1 MSYATYGINNTKPGY
16 QNINEPPPANRVPV
30 KIQNANFNATGNNS
44 SIPQSQLQPGIIST
58 LNNQE
63 ILVNYAVSLR
73 SSIVEKNNNSLDIDT
88 KLFYAMDFI
97 SQKITTNNLFVDEVI
112 DLYQQIEQA
121 VGKGFNNSNSNSSSS
136 KQYLIQ
142 EFLITCIALTNQVK
156 FTNSSL
162 SSMLIAQ
169 LNNVSKQTIAR
180 DLSDNTQDNLE
191 NSAWKIITNSVSVET
206 MLQFNFNSKQ
216 IIQQQK
222 KIRKPVNKLKLKE
235 SNEKN
240 SNSNKPLK
248 NDVEDNDLQ
257 ELKFIQARHQKVL
270 DQYSKNISLIWF
282 APNTTK
288 PQIPQNYLW
297 AMQTQLKFFR
307 QFKQAIKI
315 TLLTDYLTFKNNRN
329 KLITLVKTYGDRFEI
344 EFVEDIYFQDH
355 DIQKVH
361 EYFLKQQ
368 YEGDP
373 KKASKFYQVAFN
385 LENSISPELHHNIYF
400 SFNQLF
406 LLSQESIWDKIK
418 RLLHLEKNKLITLLK
433 KLLKYKGTSTIN
445 GNKFL
450 YVPEM
455 NIKKTILQRNTQR

>member
-1 MSYATYGINNTKPGY
+1 MSYATYGINSTKPGY

-30 KIQNANFNATGNNS
+30 KIQSANFNDNVENNS
-44 SIPQSQLQPGIIST
+44 IQQSQLQPNILSS

-63 ILVNYAVSLR
+63 ILVNYAASLR
-73 SSIVEKNNNSLDIDT
+73 NSIVEKNNNSLDIDT

-121 VGKGFNNSNSNSSSS
+121 VKKGVNTDGSSN

-180 DLSDNTQDNLE
+180 NLADNNQDNLE

-206 MLQFNFNSKQ
+206 MLQFDFNSKQ
-216 IIQQQK
+216 IIKQQK
-222 KIRKPVNKLKLKE
+222 KPRKPVNAVNAKKNGE
-235 SNEKN
+235 NN
-240 SNSNKPLK
+240 SNRQKPLK
-248 NDVEDNDLQ
+248 SEAEDNDLQ
-257 ELKFIQARHQKVL
+257 ELKFIQARHQKIL
-270 DQYSKNISLIWF
+270 DSYSKNISLIWF
-282 APNTTK
+282 APNTT
-288 PQIPQNYLW
+288 QTQMPQNYLW

-307 QFKQAIKI
+307 QFKQPIKI
-315 TLLTDYLTFKNNRN
+315 TLLTDYLTFKSNRN

-344 EFVEDIYFQDH
+344 EFIEDIFFQDH

-368 YEGDP
+368 YDGDP
-373 KKASKFYQVAFN
+373 RKASKFYQVAFN

-406 LLSQESIWDKIK
+406 ILSQENIWDKIK